1 VKAMLMI
8 LVYLLAG
15 YVLLQ
20 MAYLAVI
27 GMLGSAVIVYARLV
41 PKDAEQ
47 VGRRKSGV
55 RQLTNLCALLPGSSQ
70 R

>member
-27 GMLGSAVIVYARLV
+27 GMLGSAVIVYARLF
-41 PKDAEQ
+41 PKTPN
-47 VGRRKSGV
+47 KSGEGKAGYV
-55 RQLTNLCALLPGSSQ
+55 N
-70 R
+70 